1 MATITRALS
10 TRLRSGSAYK
20 TTQKIGEAIM
30 IELRYIGYTI
40 LIFLV
45 LGFTISLLPIKKD
58 KKNDPGA
65 GE

>member
-1 MATITRALS
+1 
-10 TRLRSGSAYK
+10 
-20 TTQKIGEAIM
+20 M

-45 LGFTISLLPIKKD
+45 LGFIISLLPIKKD
-58 KKNDPGA
+58 KKNDPRA